1 MALTLIMGFGV
12 PVAVRKDWSLG
23 FGYNMQFQY
32 ALPPNIGGLF
42 NLYNPVTYAIEYR
55 KRRSVKEQRD
65 TSREYFYLFIETL
78 LEMRGMHGK
87 SCLLRMICEEAEA
100 PVGHDGI
107 MGEILHIIL
116 TPQENPGPVNKNLIE
131 YSEARHAGH
140 ARADCRNLYPD
151 CPPDR
156 NMLDAISS
164 AFHY

>member
-1 MALTLIMGFGV
+1 MQYLKSTTSKVTANFSNIYITLIKLFSNFYYIFNKFNFIFFVFKDSLLQLIMGFGV

-78 LEMRGMHGK
+78 LEM
-87 SCLLRMICEEAEA
+87 
-100 PVGHDGI
+100 
-107 MGEILHIIL
+107 
-116 TPQENPGPVNKNLIE
+116 
-131 YSEARHAGH
+131 
-140 ARADCRNLYPD
+140 
-151 CPPDR
+151 
-156 NMLDAISS
+156 
-164 AFHY
+164 